1 MLLYSCSTSALREKH
16 SDCHS
21 LCASCYFKKWYIWC
35 LFGPHNLP
43 TLPVIS
49 VFNSGYLPF
58 CFTSFLPLCRPGD
71 LCVSLAQHQCS
82 QNCQEKVAFHKI
94 VFSPFSCIWAHVFVD
109 DWHPSYN
116 ALDCIHLWISL
127 TILVLS
133 PLTLA
138 LLEILELYPICTLM
152 QRVGND
158 A

>member
-1 MLLYSCSTSALREKH
+1 MIHVILKSGIFGACLTPIIYKHCQSFLYLIQGT
-16 SDCHS
+16 
-21 LCASCYFKKWYIWC
+21 
-35 LFGPHNLP
+35 
-43 TLPVIS
+43 
-49 VFNSGYLPF
+49 YLF

-82 QNCQEKVAFHKI
+82 QNCQENVAFHKI

-116 ALDCIHLWISL
+116 ALDRIHLCISP

-138 LLEILELYPICTLM
+138 LLEIFELYPICTLM
-152 QRVGND
+152 QRGWE
-158 A
+158 

>member
-1 MLLYSCSTSALREKH
+1 MLHVILKSGIFGACLAPIIYQQCQLFLYLIQGT
-16 SDCHS
+16 
-21 LCASCYFKKWYIWC
+21 C
-35 LFGPHNLP
+35 L
-43 TLPVIS
+43 
-49 VFNSGYLPF
+49 F

-82 QNCQEKVAFHKI
+82 QNCQEIVAFHKI
-94 VFSPFSCIWAHVFVD
+94 VFSPFYCIWAHVFVD

-116 ALDCIHLWISL
+116 ALGCVHLWVSL

-138 LLEILELYPICTLM
+138 LLEILELYPICLM